1 MATSDINEWYS
12 VTVFPEEKVGPKR
25 WRARAHV
32 FRLDRLD
39 TPENR
44 VGEEFVG
51 FGTTPNSAR
60 YDAHCQA
67 KSFVESQGK
76 PLDWQGR

>member
-1 MATSDINEWYS
+1 MTSDINDFFS
-12 VTVFPEEKVGPKR
+12 VTVFPGEEVGPKR

-32 FRLDRLD
+32 FRRDRLD

-51 FGTTPNSAR
+51 FGTTRNSAN
-60 YDAHCQA
+60 YDTHCQA
-67 KSFVESQGK
+67 KSIVELQGK
-76 PLDWQGR
+76 PLDWEGR